1 MKILIADD
9 SSSFRLLVQ
18 ATLSKRGYQTITAN
32 NGQEALNVLL
42 GPHAPPVAILDVNM
56 PEMDGIEVCRRVR
69 AAGQKLPTY
78 VILLTA
84 NNSKADVVTG
94 LQGGADDYVIKPF
107 DREELLARLQVGVRL
122 VELQR
127 ELAAQLNE
135 LEANS
140 LRLQRH
146 GQLAHLGADLGAVLT
161 SSEGLPQTL
170 QRCAE
175 LIAQHLKTECTRLWL
190 VNDKSGTLELL
201 AGAGAAAE
209 LDAETNGV
217 ALNQHQIGRLAL
229 ARQPRLSN
237 QLSGEPYFGAQAWI
251 QRAGLVA
258 FAGFPLIVEER
269 VLGVLAVFARQPL
282 AEDTQAA
289 LATLSNTLAQGIQR
303 KHAEEARRASEEKYR
318 SLITNI
324 PDVTWTC
331 DSQGR
336 CVFISPNVEKVLG
349 YNAEEIYQNPLHR
362 FESLH
367 PEDEAG
373 VRAAFDALFSQHAT
387 FDTTYRVK
395 SKTGAWL
402 WLHERAVAT
411 YEQDG
416 VLYADGVFSNITT
429 QRAVEAALQ
438 QSEEHL
444 RRAQK
449 LESIGQLAAGI
460 AHEINTPMQYIG
472 DNARFLQDS
481 FSELSAVIEKDR
493 QLLLACRAAGVH
505 EELVAEVEATL
516 ASADLDYLLLE
527 IPKSLQQSQEGVE
540 HVTKIVQSMKD
551 FAHPGTKK
559 KPADLNKAIESTL
572 TVARNEWK
580 YVADVVTNFDL
591 TLPPVPCVLSELNQ
605 VVLNLIINAAH
616 TIADVV
622 GDGSQ
627 RKGTIIIGTRHDE
640 QCAEIRITD
649 SGAGIP
655 EKVRARIFD
664 PFFTTKEVGR
674 GTGQGL
680 AISHEV
686 IVKKHKGTLEFET
699 EVGRGT
705 TFIIRLPLHENT
717 AAAAAVAAAA
727 AQNGRP

>member
-1 MKILIADD
+1 MKILVADD

-18 ATLSKRGYQTITAN
+18 ATLSKRGYQTITAS

-42 GPHAPPVAILDVNM
+42 GPNAPPLALLDVNM

-69 AAGQKLPTY
+69 ASGQKLPTY
-78 VILLTA
+78 LMLLTA
-84 NNSKADVVTG
+84 NNSKADVVSG

-127 ELAAQLNE
+127 ELAEQLNE
-135 LEANS
+135 LETNS
-140 LRLQRH
+140 IWLQRH
-146 GQLAHLGADLGAVLT
+146 AQLAHLGADIGAVLT
-161 SSEGLPQTL
+161 SSAGLPQTL

-175 LIAQHLKTECTRLWL
+175 LITQHLKTECTRIWL
-190 VNDKSGTLELL
+190 LNDAGDTLELQ
-201 AGAGAAAE
+201 AGAGAAPE
-209 LDAETNGV
+209 LDAETKGV
-217 ALNQHQIGRLAL
+217 ALNQHPIGRLAL
-229 ARQPRLSN
+229 ERQSLLTN
-237 QLSGEPYFGAQAWI
+237 QVSGDPYFGAQEWI

-258 FAGFPLIVEER
+258 FAGYPLIVADR
-269 VLGVLAVFARQPL
+269 VLGVLAVFARRPL
-282 AEDTQAA
+282 AENRQAA
-289 LATLSNTLAQGIQR
+289 LATLTNTLAQGIQR
-303 KHAEEARRASEEKYR
+303 KHAEEAQRASEEKYR

-336 CVFISPNVEKVLG
+336 CVFISPNVRKVLG
-349 YNAEEIYQNPLHR
+349 YTEDEIYQNPQHW

-367 PEDEAG
+367 PEEAAG
-373 VRAAFDALFSQHAT
+373 VRAAYVALFSQSAI
-387 FDTTYRVK
+387 FDMNYRVK
-395 SKTGAWL
+395 SKAGAWL

-411 YEQDG
+411 YEKG
-416 VLYADGVFSNITT
+416 GALYADGVFSDITT
-429 QRAVEAALQ
+429 QRAVEEALQ

-449 LESIGQLAAGI
+449 LEAIGQLAAGI

-472 DNARFLQDS
+472 DNLRFLQDS
-481 FSELSAVIEKDR
+481 FNELRAVIEKDR
-493 QLLLACRAAGVH
+493 QLLHACRAAGVH
-505 EELVAEVEATL
+505 EELVAEAEATL
-516 ASADLDYLLLE
+516 SSADVNYLLLE

-551 FAHPGTKK
+551 FAHPGTQKK
-559 KPADLNKAIESTL
+559 AADLNRAIESTL

-580 YVADVVTNFDL
+580 YIADVVTHFDP

-616 TIADVV
+616 AIADVV
-622 GDGSQ
+622 GDGNTS
-627 RKGTIIIGTRHDE
+627 KGAIIIGTRHDE

-649 SGAGIP
+649 TGAGIP

-686 IVKKHKGTLEFET
+686 IVKRHQGTLEFES

-717 AAAAAVAAAA
+717 AAAAA